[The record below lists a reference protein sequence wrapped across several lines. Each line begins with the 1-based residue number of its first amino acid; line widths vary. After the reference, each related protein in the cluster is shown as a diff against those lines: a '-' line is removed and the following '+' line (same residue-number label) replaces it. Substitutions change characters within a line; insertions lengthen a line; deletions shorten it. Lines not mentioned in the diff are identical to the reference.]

1 MNSLLLLQNK
11 GLQTYY
17 RKKRYQ
23 VGMEVG
29 RLHGF
34 KESGEYSALID
45 SYVDG
50 RTLDKQTR
58 KIMEAILIR
67 IE

>member
-1 MNSLLLLQNK
+1 
-11 GLQTYY
+11 
-17 RKKRYQ
+17 
-23 VGMEVG
+23 MEVG

-34 KESGEYSALID
+34 RESEEYSALID

-58 KIMEAILIR
+58 KIMEAIPIR

>member
-1 MNSLLLLQNK
+1 
-11 GLQTYY
+11 
-17 RKKRYQ
+17 
-23 VGMEVG
+23 MEVG

-34 KESGEYSALID
+34 RESGEYSALID